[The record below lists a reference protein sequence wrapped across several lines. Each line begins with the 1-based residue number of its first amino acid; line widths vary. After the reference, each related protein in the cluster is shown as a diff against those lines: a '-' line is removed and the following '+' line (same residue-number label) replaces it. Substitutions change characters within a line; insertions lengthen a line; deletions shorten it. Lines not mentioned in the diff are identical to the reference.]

1 MSHTAGMTLKNAAFL
16 ALIAT
21 ILLTILT
28 VWRLIFGILNAARG
42 LTPAVTVVSLFV
54 FAFASFS
61 LALFLFAFH
70 RTQSR

>member
-1 MSHTAGMTLKNAAFL
+1 MTLKNSTFL
-16 ALIAT
+16 ALIAAV
-21 ILLTILT
+21 LLTFLT

-61 LALFLFAFH
+61 LALFLLAFH
-70 RTQSR
+70 RTH